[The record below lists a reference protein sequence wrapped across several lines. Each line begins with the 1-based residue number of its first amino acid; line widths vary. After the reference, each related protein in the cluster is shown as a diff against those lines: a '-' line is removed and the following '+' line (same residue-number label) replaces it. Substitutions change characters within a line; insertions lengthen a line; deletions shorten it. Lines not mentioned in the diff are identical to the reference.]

1 MEVSKMMDNYD
12 VDVVLPWVNPDDDA
26 WFNDYKDACSKYDGD
41 KDPQRIRDFGTFLYV
56 LRGIEQN
63 MPWVRYVH
71 ILLYSD
77 TQIPSWLN
85 TEHPKLKIHYHDEIC
100 KKSFN
105 CLYFSTY
112 IYKLK
117 VLAEH
122 FIWLN
127 DDVIP
132 LHPMKLSDFFVNG
145 KPVDTDKKST
155 IISSNPVHEQYLM
168 NDGVT
173 LERQLKEN
181 KLDFFQNIVK
191 NSVFLARFYTGKNN
205 IWYNAHVGCNC
216 LRSEYEKIME
226 DLHNELDTIFTDYH
240 FRTRTQIDT
249 IWFYRYVRLSLQNYS
264 IRTDNDKF
272 VYKEI
277 YDEHVDFIKDEY
289 EKGVKLLCV
298 NDIFNKNA
306 NFELAKLN
314 IKKIL
319 DEYLQKSAFE
329 K

>member
-1 MEVSKMMDNYD
+1 MSEKYD
-12 VDVVLPWVNPDDDA
+12 IDVVLPWINPADDV
-26 WFNDYKDACSKYDGD
+26 WFEDYKQACEKYDGD

-71 ILLYSD
+71 LLFYSN

-85 TEHPKLKIHYHDEIC
+85 TKHPKLKIHYHDEIC

-117 VLAEH
+117 DLSEH

-127 DDVIP
+127 DDVLP
-132 LHPMKLSDFFVNG
+132 LCPLKETDFFIDG
-145 KPVDTDKKST
+145 KPVDTNKKSK
-155 IISSNPVHEQYLM
+155 IINSNPIHERNLLR
-168 NDGVT
+168 DRIT
-173 LERQLKEN
+173 LEKQFSEKR
-181 KLDFFQNIVK
+181 LDFFQNIVK
-191 NSVFLARFYTGKNN
+191 NSLFLARYYTGKNN

-216 LRSEYEKIME
+216 LRSEYEKIMQ
-226 DLHNELDTIFTDYH
+226 DLHSELDEIFSDYH

-249 IWFYRYVRLSLQNYS
+249 IWFYRYVRLSLGNFVNR
-264 IRTDNDKF
+264 IDDEKF
-272 VYKEI
+272 VYTEI
-277 YDEHVDFIKDEY
+277 YNEKVNFIKNEIK
-289 EKGVKLLCV
+289 KGTKILCV

-306 NFELAKLN
+306 NFELAKEN

-319 DEYLQKSAFE
+319 DDHLYKSTFE